1 MLVTNVGGLPEIVPH
16 GKIGYVVEPDANEIA
31 KALID
36 FYENEREKE
45 FEQNVKEEK
54 RKYEWV
60 NMIEAFDKLTK
71 SIS

>member
-1 MLVTNVGGLPEIVPH
+1 MLRIAVQTKGRLNEQSMQLLRDAGVTI
-16 GKIGYVVEPDANEIA
+16 
-31 KALID
+31 
-36 FYENEREKE
+36 
-45 FEQNVKEEK
+45 KEEK